1 MYKTVQDL
9 LSSDQ
14 ETRKNWIEDTS
25 QSSTHQQN

>member
-14 ETRKNWIEDTS
+14 ETRTNWREDTS
-25 QSSTHQQN
+25 QSSTHQQY